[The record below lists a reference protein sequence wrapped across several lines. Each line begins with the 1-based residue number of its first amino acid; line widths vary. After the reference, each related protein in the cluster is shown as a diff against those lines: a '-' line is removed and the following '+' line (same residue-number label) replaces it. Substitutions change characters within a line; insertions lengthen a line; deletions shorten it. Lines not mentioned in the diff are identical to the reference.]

1 MERER
6 LRTATAQL
14 EDGAR
19 LRKAMNAA
27 RATLSRERVAHQAE
41 RTHAEEIARKLTD
54 ARERERTMQDFADC
68 ALAGLEAELSASQD
82 ERARLASA
90 LHALQSSSALVD
102 ADVLALSATTSDVE
116 DDAGQAL
123 ARRARRRI
131 ATHGAAHDDELARLH
146 GEVCDTEERE
156 EQLQAMAD
164 AANDALLAQIASQ
177 ERIATELEEV
187 RRVSA
192 VQAEQLRAVQHDA
205 AVQCTEEERLRDA
218 LAAARA
224 EVARLRGV
232 VLSARRAHAAELEEL
247 ADLRAEV
254 DALRSSCAAA
264 EASAGAAARE
274 AEALRCELVRAK
286 KTRTQMARSAARV
299 KESRAKRAAAV
310 AAVEEAAA
318 LNAAEQRAAASTTEA
333 DAAEDRVGTLVQG
346 VEVEVEAA
354 AAATTLADAAIA
366 ARPLSPRATR
376 PSRSLA
382 VPGPAKRGARRRAAP
397 RSTSPSP
404 PLATML
410 RVPLPARAGDARRAF
425 SAAERAALAERAA
438 AFDAKPSA
446 DAAAAKRSKRAPL
459 SKMQISLLIRL
470 PLDEAVLMRRTF
482 YAANKAKAKEGC
494 GAAQAIS
501 NLTPTLSPAK
511 KVKKKKKSAKK
522 NSTKTGKEKTKVGAT
537 RRRATATPRIDS
549 L

>member
-274 AEALRCELVRAK
+274 AEA
-286 KTRTQMARSAARV
+286 RTQKARSAARV